1 VVLVNINRAK
11 IVFLSALL
19 TVTLLAAG
27 CGTKSTPETKTTAV
41 PQVGILNVDK
51 AVQAHPKYADYQ
63 RLQKEYNTLAAQAS
77 VEKQAAAQGQ
87 AQDNA
92 MPDGALQGLNEALGQ
107 EFNSK
112 VAAKQNEISVRLNQ
126 KVDQVRRDLS
136 GQFDAYT
143 KEIDET
149 YQNQIFSLQL
159 KLKTVQLSKEEM
171 EALQKQLEQLQG
183 ERSAKLAAKEKELSG
198 QLEAVMAPEKAAA
211 EKELSA
217 YANEVNTALQ
227 QQAAVKSAEIAARMQ
242 TAPLQSQ
249 AGQGRTETE
258 QKAAL
263 KSQEITV
270 LQDSIIKDIQDKTA
284 KIAAERSLEA
294 VLGVYKVNVSA
305 VDITDAVIAEIK
317 K

>member
-1 VVLVNINRAK
+1 MNINRAK

-27 CGTKSTPETKTTAV
+27 CGTKSTPETKTAAV

-126 KVDQVRRDLS
+126 KADQVRRDLS

-143 KEIDET
+143 KEMDEI

-171 EALQKQLEQLQG
+171 EALQKQMEQLQG
-183 ERSAKLAAKEKELSG
+183 ERSAKLSAKEKELSG
-198 QLEAVMAPEKAAA
+198 QLEAAMAPEKAAA

-227 QQAAVKSAEIAARMQ
+227 QQAAAKSAEIAARTQ

-249 AGQGRTETE
+249 VGQGRTETE

-284 KIAAERSLEA
+284 KIAAERGLEA

>member
-1 VVLVNINRAK
+1 MINDRAK

-27 CGTKSTPETKTTAV
+27 CGTKSAPETKTASV

-63 RLQKEYNTLAAQAS
+63 RLQKEYNTLTAQAA

-87 AQDNA
+87 AVDNA
-92 MPDGALQGLNEALGQ
+92 MPEGALQGLNEQLGQ

-112 VAAKQNEISVRLNQ
+112 VAAKQEEISVRLSQ
-126 KVDQVRRDLS
+126 KADQVRRDLTT
-136 GQFDAYT
+136 QFDAYT

-149 YQNQIFSLQL
+149 YQSQIFSLQL

-183 ERSAKLAAKEKELSG
+183 ERSAKLSAKEKELSG
-198 QLEAVMAPEKAAA
+198 QLESVMAPEKAAA
-211 EKELSA
+211 EKELST
-217 YANEVNTALQ
+217 YANELNAVFQ
-227 QQAAVKSAEIAARMQ
+227 QQAAAKGAEIAARMQ
-242 TAPLQSQ
+242 QTAPLQSPT
-249 AGQGRTETE
+249 AQGRTESE
-258 QKAAL
+258 QKAAF
-263 KSQEITV
+263 KSQEMKV
-270 LQDSIIKDIQDKTA
+270 LQDFIIKDIQDKTA
-284 KIAAERSLEA
+284 KIAAERGLEA
-294 VLGVYKVNVSA
+294 VLGVYKVNISA
-305 VDITDAVIAEIK
+305 VDITDAVIAELK

>member
-1 VVLVNINRAK
+1 MIINRAK

-27 CGTKSTPETKTTAV
+27 CGTKSTPETKTAPA

-63 RLQKEYNTLAAQAS
+63 RLQKEYNTLTAQAA

-87 AQDNA
+87 AVDHAA
-92 MPDGALQGLNEALGQ
+92 MPEGALQGLNEQLGQ

-112 VAAKQNEISVRLNQ
+112 VAAKQQEISVRLNQ
-126 KVDQVRRDLS
+126 KADQVRRDLS
-136 GQFDAYT
+136 AQFDAYT

-149 YQNQIFSLQL
+149 YQSQIFSLQL

-183 ERSAKLAAKEKELSG
+183 ERSAKLSVKEKELSG
-198 QLEAVMAPEKAAA
+198 QLESLMAPEKAAA

-217 YANEVNTALQ
+217 YANELNAALQ
-227 QQAAVKSAEIAARMQ
+227 QQAAAKGAEIAARMQ
-242 TAPLQSQ
+242 QAAPLQTPT
-249 AGQGRTETE
+249 AQGRTESE

-263 KSQEITV
+263 KSQEMKV
-270 LQDSIIKDIQDKTA
+270 LQDFIIKDIQDKTA
-284 KIAAERSLEA
+284 KIAAERGLEA
-294 VLGVYKVNVSA
+294 VLGTYKVNISA
-305 VDITDAVIAEIK
+305 VDITDAVIAELK

>member
-1 VVLVNINRAK
+1 MIINRAK

-27 CGTKSTPETKTTAV
+27 CGTKSTPENKTAAV

-51 AVQAHPKYADYQ
+51 AVQTHPKYADYQ
-63 RLQKEYNTLAAQAS
+63 RLQKEYNTLTAQAA

-87 AQDNA
+87 AVDNA
-92 MPDGALQGLNEALGQ
+92 MPEGALQGLNEQLGQ

-112 VAAKQNEISVRLNQ
+112 VAAKQEEISASLNQ
-126 KVDQVRRDLS
+126 KAEQVRRDLTA
-136 GQFDAYT
+136 QFDAYT

-149 YQNQIFSLQL
+149 YQSQIFSLQL

-183 ERSAKLAAKEKELSG
+183 ERSAKLSAKEKELSG
-198 QLEAVMAPEKAAA
+198 QLESLMAPEKAAA
-211 EKELSA
+211 EKEFST
-217 YANEVNTALQ
+217 YANELNAALQ
-227 QQAAVKSAEIAARMQ
+227 QQAAAKGAEIAARMQ
-242 TAPLQSQ
+242 AAPLQSPT
-249 AGQGRTETE
+249 AQGRTESE

-263 KSQEITV
+263 KSQEMKV
-270 LQDSIIKDIQDKTA
+270 LQEFIIKDIQDKTA
-284 KIAAERSLEA
+284 KIATERGLEA
-294 VLGVYKVNVSA
+294 VLGAYKVNISA
-305 VDITDAVIAEIK
+305 VDITDAVIAELK

>member
-1 VVLVNINRAK
+1 MIIKRAK

-27 CGTKSTPETKTTAV
+27 CGAKSTPETKTAAA

-63 RLQKEYNTLAAQAS
+63 VLQKEYNTLTAQAA

-126 KVDQVRRDLS
+126 KADQVRRDLS

-149 YQNQIFSLQL
+149 YQSQIFSLQL

-198 QLEAVMAPEKAAA
+198 QLEAAMAPEKAAA

-217 YANEVNTALQ
+217 YANEVNTTLQ
-227 QQAAVKSAEIAARMQ
+227 QQAAAKSAEIAARMQ

-263 KSQEITV
+263 KSREIAV

-294 VLGVYKVNVSA
+294 VLSVYKVNVSA
-305 VDITDAVIAEIK
+305 VNITDAVIAEIK

>member
-1 VVLVNINRAK
+1 MIINRAK

-27 CGTKSTPETKTTAV
+27 CGTKSTPETKTAPA

-63 RLQKEYNTLAAQAS
+63 RLQKEYNTLTAQAA

-87 AQDNA
+87 AVDHA
-92 MPDGALQGLNEALGQ
+92 MPEGALQGLNEQLGQ

-112 VAAKQNEISVRLNQ
+112 VAAKQEEISVRLNQ
-126 KVDQVRRDLS
+126 KADQVRRDLS
-136 GQFDAYT
+136 AQFDAYT

-149 YQNQIFSLQL
+149 YQTQIFSLQL

-183 ERSAKLAAKEKELSG
+183 ERSAKLSAKEKELSG
-198 QLEAVMAPEKAAA
+198 QLEALMAPEKAAA

-217 YANEVNTALQ
+217 YANELNAALQ
-227 QQAAVKSAEIAARMQ
+227 QHAAAKGAEIAARMQ
-242 TAPLQSQ
+242 QAAPLQTPT
-249 AGQGRTETE
+249 AQGRTESE

-263 KSQEITV
+263 KSQEMKV
-270 LQDSIIKDIQDKTA
+270 LQDFIIKDIQDKTA
-284 KIAAERSLEA
+284 KIAAERGLEA
-294 VLGVYKVNVSA
+294 VLGTYKVNISA
-305 VDITDAVIAEIK
+305 VDITDAVIAELK

>member
-1 VVLVNINRAK
+1 MIINRAK

-27 CGTKSTPETKTTAV
+27 CGTKSTPETKTAAE

-63 RLQKEYNTLAAQAS
+63 RLQKEYNTLTAQAA

-87 AQDNA
+87 AADNA
-92 MPDGALQGLNEALGQ
+92 MPDGTLQGLNEQLGQ

-112 VAAKQNEISVRLNQ
+112 VAAKQEEIGARLNQ
-126 KVDQVRRDLS
+126 KADQVRRDLTT
-136 GQFDAYT
+136 QFDAYT

-149 YQNQIFSLQL
+149 YQSQIFSLQL

-183 ERSAKLAAKEKELSG
+183 ERSAKLSAKEKELSG
-198 QLEAVMAPEKAAA
+198 QLESLMAPEKAAA
-211 EKELSA
+211 EKELST
-217 YANEVNTALQ
+217 YANELNAALQ
-227 QQAAVKSAEIAARMQ
+227 QQAAAKGAEIAARMQ
-242 TAPLQSQ
+242 AAPLQSST
-249 AGQGRTETE
+249 AQGRTESE

-263 KSQEITV
+263 KSQEMKV
-270 LQDSIIKDIQDKTA
+270 LQDFIIKDIQDKTA
-284 KIAAERSLEA
+284 KIAAERGLEA
-294 VLGVYKVNVSA
+294 VLGAYKVNISA
-305 VDITDAVIAEIK
+305 VDITDAVIAELK

>member
-27 CGTKSTPETKTTAV
+27 CGTKSTPETKTAAA

-51 AVQAHPKYADYQ
+51 AVQAHSKYADYQ
-63 RLQKEYNTLAAQAS
+63 RLQKEYNTLAAQAA

-126 KVDQVRRDLS
+126 KADQVRRDLS

-149 YQNQIFSLQL
+149 YQSQIFSLQL

-198 QLEAVMAPEKAAA
+198 QLEAAMAPEKAAA

-227 QQAAVKSAEIAARMQ
+227 QQAAAKSAEIAARTQ

-249 AGQGRTETE
+249 VGQGRTETE

-284 KIAAERSLEA
+284 KIAAERGLEA

>member
-1 VVLVNINRAK
+1 MIINRAK

-27 CGTKSTPETKTTAV
+27 CGTKSTPETKTAAV

-51 AVQAHPKYADYQ
+51 AVQAHPKYAEYQ
-63 RLQKEYNTLAAQAS
+63 RLQKEYNTLAAQAA
-77 VEKQAAAQGQ
+77 VEKQTAVQGQ

-126 KVDQVRRDLS
+126 KADEVRRDLA

-143 KEIDET
+143 KEMDET

-198 QLEAVMAPEKAAA
+198 QLEAAMAPEKAAA
-211 EKELSA
+211 EQELSA
-217 YANEVNTALQ
+217 YANDVNTALQ
-227 QQAAVKSAEIAARMQ
+227 QQAAAKSAEIAARMQ

-249 AGQGRTETE
+249 AGQSRTETE

-263 KSQEITV
+263 KSREIAV

-284 KIAAERSLEA
+284 KIAAERGLEA
-294 VLGVYKVNVSA
+294 VLGVYKVNISA